1 MEDIAYPLLMPADD
15 LLTGLDCTVSTDVS
29 RNADP
34 DTEEPG
40 RIVKKFL
47 AAVADTFHQTA
58 SCKTAV
64 PFRGFNFSRSDRSI
78 LSFQMDS

>member
-15 LLTGLDCTVSTDVS
+15 LLTGLDCTVRTDVS
-29 RNADP
+29 CNTDP

-47 AAVADTFHQTA
+47 AAVADTLHGAA
-58 SCKTAV
+58 SCKTAAS
-64 PFRGFNFSRSDRSI
+64 FRGFNFSRSEISIRSFHI
-78 LSFQMDS
+78 DS